1 MNHLNQEQL
10 ILFYY
15 GESEEGASTGQHLT
29 ACAICRAE
37 YQNLQ
42 LVLNT
47 VESAPTP
54 DRPAD
59 YGAQVWQRLAPQVR
73 GHRSIA
79 SSISKLFQPRW
90 WILVPAAAML
100 LVTAFFVG
108 RLSKPPVQLTTASAG
123 QIRERV
129 LLVAVGDHLDRSQ
142 MVLAELSNA
151 PDGKGKIDISEEREQ
166 AEQLLDDNRL
176 YRQTA
181 RSTGDNGVATVL
193 DDLERVLLEIAHSPS
208 TVSNQQL
215 EQLQQ
220 EISDRGLLFKVRVM
234 GSQARQRESTPV
246 KSENNSDG
254 TKL

>member
-15 GESEEGASTGQHLT
+15 GEGGEGEAVSSTEGHLAS
-29 ACAICRAE
+29 CAACRAE

-42 LVLNT
+42 RVLNS
-47 VESAPTP
+47 VDSAAAP

-59 YGAQVWQRLAPQVR
+59 YGARVWNQIAPKV
-73 GHRSIA
+73 GHRRRTWLA
-79 SSISKLFQPRW
+79 DWPRW
-90 WILVPAAAML
+90 WVLVPTAAML
-100 LVTAFFVG
+100 VVAAFFAG
-108 RLSKPPVQLTTASAG
+108 RLSHPAGPSMAASAG
-123 QIRERV
+123 QIRERI

-166 AEQLLDDNRL
+166 AEELLEDNRL

-181 RSTGDNGVATVL
+181 RTTGDTGVATVL

-208 TVSNQQL
+208 TVSNEQL
-215 EQLQQ
+215 EQLQG
-220 EISDRGLLFKVRVM
+220 EIADRGLLFKVRVM
-234 GSQARQRESTPV
+234 GLQARQREGTPV
-246 KSENNSDG
+246 KSDKNSEG

>member
-10 ILFYY
+10 VLLYY
-15 GESEEGASTGQHLT
+15 GEAVDGDDALSTERHL
-29 ACAICRAE
+29 AGCPACRAE

-42 LVLNT
+42 LVLNS
-47 VESAPTP
+47 VDSATSP

-59 YGAQVWQRLAPQVR
+59 YGARVWKQIAPKVGGR
-73 GHRSIA
+73 RSWA
-79 SSISKLFQPRW
+79 SGWSQRW
-90 WILVPAAAML
+90 WVLVPTAAML
-100 LVTAFFVG
+100 LVAAFFAG
-108 RLSKPPVQLTTASAG
+108 RLSHPASPAVLASAG

-151 PDGKGKIDISEEREQ
+151 PDGKGKVDISEEREQ
-166 AEQLLDDNRL
+166 AEELLEDNRL

-181 RSTGDNGVATVL
+181 HTTGDTGVATVL

-208 TVSNQQL
+208 TVSKEQL
-215 EQLQQ
+215 EQLQG
-220 EISDRGLLFKVRVM
+220 EIADRGLLFKVRVM
-234 GSQARQRESTPV
+234 GLQARQREGTPV
-246 KSENNSDG
+246 KSDKNSEG